1 MTEVKLYFHRLRT
14 HNLKTTKKNNLD
26 TQSRNFKSSTT
37 MLRVMN
43 NPAIW
48 VKITTM
54 IIHQKNYS
62 SINSIWKSTEI
73 CSIRF
78 YIRVIYLRW
87 RRTFYLKS
95 SIKTVTKL
103 KTQSLILTLGP
114 FMNSMMKSTEGG
126 FEYRPWNVSISSK
139 LMFSMLSWITKT
151 SKSWN

>member
-43 NPAIW
+43 NLAIW

-78 YIRVIYLRW
+78 YIRVIYLSW

-126 FEYRPWNVSISSK
+126 FEYRP
-139 LMFSMLSWITKT
+139 
-151 SKSWN
+151 